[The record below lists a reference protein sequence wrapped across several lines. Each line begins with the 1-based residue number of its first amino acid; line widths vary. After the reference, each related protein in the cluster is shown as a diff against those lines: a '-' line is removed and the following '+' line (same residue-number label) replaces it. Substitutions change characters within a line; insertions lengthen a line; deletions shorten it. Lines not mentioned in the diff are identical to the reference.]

1 MAERTNDA
9 VARAVWPWRDGDRE
23 AAARRR
29 LPRFARAL
37 LNAIPAAAISLALW
51 FGYGA
56 RPAAF
61 AVGGVAGAI
70 LLCGA
75 FIPPW
80 YRAIE
85 RFQASLGR
93 AVGLAITWIL
103 LGAVFVACFVPG
115 RLVLLARCR
124 DPLRR
129 KAFLS
134 GESAWIARETGFD
147 PARYERHY

>member
-1 MAERTNDA
+1 MADRTNDA
-9 VARAVWPWRDGDRE
+9 VARAVWPWRGEERE
-23 AAARRR
+23 ASVRRG
-29 LPRFARAL
+29 LPRPVRAL
-37 LNAIPAAAISLALW
+37 LNAIPAAAISLVLY

-56 RPAAF
+56 RPAAY
-61 AVGGVAGAI
+61 AVGAVAGVI

-75 FIPPW
+75 CIPRW

-103 LGAVFVACFVPG
+103 LGVVFATCFVPG
-115 RLVLLARCR
+115 RLLLLARRR

-129 KAFLS
+129 KAFRS
-134 GESAWIARETGFD
+134 GGCAWIVRETAFD
-147 PARYERHY
+147 PERYERHY

>member
-1 MAERTNDA
+1 MTDRTSDA
-9 VARAVWPWRDGDRE
+9 VARAVWPWRGEDGE
-23 AAARRR
+23 TAVRRG
-29 LPRFARAL
+29 LPRPVRAL
-37 LNAIPAAAISLALW
+37 LNAIPAAAIALVLY

-56 RPAAF
+56 GVAAI
-61 AVGGVAGAI
+61 AVGAVAGVV

-75 FIPPW
+75 CIPRW

-85 RFQASLGR
+85 RLQASLGR

-103 LGAVFVACFVPG
+103 LAAVFVACFVPG
-115 RLVLLARCR
+115 RLLLVARRR

-129 KAFLS
+129 DAFRS
-134 GESAWIARETGFD
+134 ARSAWFVRETDFD

>member
-1 MAERTNDA
+1 MAARTNDA
-9 VARAVWPWRDGDRE
+9 VARAVWPWRGEDGQ
-23 AAARRR
+23 AAVRRG
-29 LPRFARAL
+29 LPRPLRAL
-37 LNAIPAAAISLALW
+37 LNAIPAAAIALAFY

-56 RPAAF
+56 RLAAI
-61 AVGGVAGAI
+61 AVGAVAGVI

-75 FIPPW
+75 CIPPW

-93 AVGLAITWIL
+93 AVGLALTWIL
-103 LGAVFVACFVPG
+103 LGAVFVSCFVPG
-115 RLVLLARCR
+115 RLILLARRR

-129 KAFLS
+129 RAFRS
-134 GESAWIARETGFD
+134 GACVWIARETACD